1 MRRDKVKT
9 AAAKKK
15 SRREDKKNTG
25 ARALTRQRRS
35 RQRKWLTF
43 VRMCRYGVNNFTRN
57 AWLTIAATAVMTITL
72 LIIFTTVVAR
82 NILADSVTELS
93 KKVDMSIYLKTGT
106 TEEQAKP
113 IMADLR
119 KLSNVEKVEFISSD
133 RARQQSAKDNKSD
146 RDIQEALNQAINK
159 MPATIRVNLH
169 DINNTTELDRF
180 VKESSELK
188 KYIDSDREPSFAG
201 DRRDAIENIGR
212 WTDFAQR
219 AGLAASVLFVVI
231 SSLIVFNTIRMA
243 IFNRKS
249 EIEMMKLIGADKSF
263 IRGPFL
269 VEAMVYGCIA
279 AVVATAIGVGVFA
292 TISGKLQAYGIAAV
306 ATSHFLVNNLLL
318 VLLSMM
324 LLGSLIGIISST
336 LATRRYLKL

>member
-1 MRRDKVKT
+1 
-9 AAAKKK
+9 
-15 SRREDKKNTG
+15 
-25 ARALTRQRRS
+25 
-35 RQRKWLTF
+35 
-43 VRMCRYGVNNFTRN
+43 
-57 AWLTIAATAVMTITL
+57 
-72 LIIFTTVVAR
+72 
-82 NILADSVTELS
+82 
-93 KKVDMSIYLKTGT
+93 MSIYLKTGT

-113 IMADLR
+113 IIADLR
-119 KLSNVEKVEFISSD
+119 KLHNVERVEFVSSEK
-133 RARQQSAKDNKSD
+133 ARQQSAEDNKAD
-146 RDIQEALNQAINK
+146 QDILDALNQAANK
-159 MPATIRVNLH
+159 MPAVIRVNLEN
-169 DINNTTELDRF
+169 INDTDSLSDF
-180 VKESSELK
+180 VKTNKPLK
-188 KYIDSDREPSFAG
+188 KIIDDKREPSFAG

-249 EIEMMKLIGADKSF
+249 EIELMKL
-263 IRGPFL
+263 
-269 VEAMVYGCIA
+269 
-279 AVVATAIGVGVFA
+279 GVFA

>member
-113 IMADLR
+113 IIADLR
-119 KLSNVEKVEFISSD
+119 KLHNVERVEFVSSEK
-133 RARQQSAKDNKSD
+133 ARQQSAEDNKAD
-146 RDIQEALNQAINK
+146 QDILDALNQAANK
-159 MPATIRVNLH
+159 MPAVIRVNLEN
-169 DINNTTELDRF
+169 INDTDSLSDF
-180 VKESSELK
+180 VKTNKPLK
-188 KYIDSDREPSFAG
+188 KIIDDKREPSFAG

-231 SSLIVFNTIRMA
+231 SS
-243 IFNRKS
+243 
-249 EIEMMKLIGADKSF
+249 
-263 IRGPFL
+263 
-269 VEAMVYGCIA
+269 
-279 AVVATAIGVGVFA
+279 
-292 TISGKLQAYGIAAV
+292 
-306 ATSHFLVNNLLL
+306 
-318 VLLSMM
+318 
-324 LLGSLIGIISST
+324 
-336 LATRRYLKL
+336 

>member
-9 AAAKKK
+9 AATKKK
-15 SRREDKKNTG
+15 TRREDKKNTG

-113 IMADLR
+113 IIADLR
-119 KLSNVEKVEFISSD
+119 KLHNVERVEFVSSEK
-133 RARQQSAKDNKSD
+133 ARQQ
-146 RDIQEALNQAINK
+146 DILDALNQAANK
-159 MPATIRVNLH
+159 MPAVIRVNLEN
-169 DINNTTELDRF
+169 INDTDSLSDF
-180 VKESSELK
+180 VKTNKPLK
-188 KYIDSDREPSFAG
+188 KIIDDKREPSFAG

>member
-106 TEEQAKP
+106 TEEH
-113 IMADLR
+113 
-119 KLSNVEKVEFISSD
+119 NVERVEFVSSEK
-133 RARQQSAKDNKSD
+133 ARQQSAEDNKAD
-146 RDIQEALNQAINK
+146 QDILDALNQAANK
-159 MPATIRVNLH
+159 MPAVIRVNLEN
-169 DINNTTELDRF
+169 INDTDSLSDF
-180 VKESSELK
+180 VKTNKPLK
-188 KYIDSDREPSFAG
+188 KIIDDKREPSFAG

-306 ATSHFLVNNLLL
+306 ATSHFLINNLLL

>member
-9 AAAKKK
+9 AATKKK
-15 SRREDKKNTG
+15 TRREDKKNTG

-93 KKVDMSIYLKTGT
+93 QKVDMSIYLKTGT

-113 IMADLR
+113 IIADLR
-119 KLSNVEKVEFISSD
+119 KLHNVERVEFVSSEK
-133 RARQQSAKDNKSD
+133 ARQQSAEDNKAD
-146 RDIQEALNQAINK
+146 QDILDALNQAANK
-159 MPATIRVNLH
+159 MPAVIRVNLEN
-169 DINNTTELDRF
+169 INDTDSLSDF
-180 VKESSELK
+180 VKTNKPLK
-188 KYIDSDREPSFAG
+188 KIIDDKREPSFAG

-231 SSLIVFNTIRMA
+231 ASLIVFN
-243 IFNRKS
+243 NRKS